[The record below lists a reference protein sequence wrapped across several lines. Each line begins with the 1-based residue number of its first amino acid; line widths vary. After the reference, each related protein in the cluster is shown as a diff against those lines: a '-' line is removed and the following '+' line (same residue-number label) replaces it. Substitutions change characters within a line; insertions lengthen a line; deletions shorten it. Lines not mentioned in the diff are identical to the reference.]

1 MRNNLAL
8 PDSKLDGAEGV
19 VCAMASGLITTIAAD
34 ADVAAIRNID
44 ARPLCVRRMRIR
56 FMPTTAF
63 GTAQAVGFHVHK
75 VYGFTAV
82 HTGGSPKAIQA
93 HHHYQG
99 GIAGTSVG
107 DKIALTS
114 ISAVVAATAAI
125 TTATYTAPD
134 ADEPEHFA
142 VGASGV
148 LPSIDDDYEPG
159 LPVVLEQNTGLVV
172 QCSLAMGAS
181 GVGRLFFAVDAYRLG

>member
-1 MRNNLAL
+1 MRNNMTL
-8 PDSKLDGAEGV
+8 PDSRLADAEGV
-19 VCAMASGLITTIAAD
+19 VCAMVSGLITTIAAD

-44 ARPLCVRRMRIR
+44 SRPLCVRRMRIR

-63 GTAQAVGFHVHK
+63 GAAQAVGFHIHK

-99 GIAGTSVG
+99 GIAGTTVG
-107 DKIALTS
+107 EKIALTS

-125 TTATYTAPD
+125 TTATYTTPD

-159 LPVVLEQNTGLVV
+159 LPVVLEQDTGLVV